1 MLKNEQSENAHFLTY
16 QFMVYSWSIDMVRF
30 TQVSKMLKKLFK
42 SEHYC
47 YIIDHTS
54 GTVMYNMAILLQIK
68 ITFEKIEN
76 LEKKFT

>member
-47 YIIDHTS
+47 
-54 GTVMYNMAILLQIK
+54 
-68 ITFEKIEN
+68 
-76 LEKKFT
+76 